1 MTKLEITNVQI
12 DNYNDTNNQ
21 LNKFDS
27 GLNIVCGSNEAGKS
41 TLMKFIKNIFVREK
55 SDAKGYV
62 KCSYNGK
69 EFKLTPDNLKEN
81 EQYLED
87 ITAHSF
93 KTGFVIDLDDLIYA
107 KSSDSEE
114 LVNVIKD
121 SSGNAINSKQKE
133 YHDGIYSKKQK
144 FCLSSTN
151 KHSKQ
156 FSQQFD
162 NLKNIE
168 TKIKELETK
177 EDEYNNLCL
186 ELEQIKNDIK
196 QKEFEQKT
204 YGLLLDKLSCEN
216 TIKNIKIN
224 EKLLENKT
232 ALESIR
238 EDFGAYN
245 VSLKKA
251 LDLNKK
257 LEELKEK
264 FETIWNKLNKLEN
277 FDEEKL
283 EQFECS
289 IENLK
294 KYKSILEKE
303 NDLNKTIKELTELIE
318 NKKEA
323 IENFENQKKSTK
335 TKLNNLNISNFEK
348 YINDKQ
354 LLESYLNDYSKLID
368 NLRNSGENINQNKS
382 NTLNILLLLFLGILF
397 SSMGTLLMFNSK
409 ELLAPMFSVILVCI
423 VGVSSVLREKFI
435 SKNNV
440 KNNYNTAINH
450 NKNEIIKILNNY
462 NFEQPKTEDF
472 VVKIN
477 SYILKM
483 NNNISDYKIIE
494 NELNSL
500 ETNLEKERKNLDTQ
514 QEKNV
519 FLNKNLSNNNNDK
532 EEFIKT
538 NSVENFENYEEIFEL
553 IKECKQIKEQEKEI
567 EAEIKTTETIKETFV
582 TKVNEYIELCELSIQ
597 KINKYEENQY
607 EETIK
612 ILQNSYDENYKN
624 NLFVTERKNEITNI
638 NEQLEQF
645 EINIEQENIDE
656 QTIEIT
662 KQELQNLIET
672 RAVTQQKIEELKQVS
687 GISGLRTQKQTELN
701 KIKLGINNLIIKEL
715 VYNIIEKSKEKFNET
730 QPNLVSAKE
739 YLSKIT
745 NGKYTEIDFENK
757 TISGENIAEKSWDNL
772 SRGTKEQLYLAF
784 RLGYA
789 NNYSKDKDGNPNGLA
804 NIPLIIDDAFVN
816 FDKER
821 TNSILKC
828 LEEFSKNNQVIY
840 FTCHNDMT
848 KEILKSSKIKHNLI
862 EL

>member
-41 TLMKFIKNIFVREK
+41 TLMKFIKNIFIREK

-62 KCSYNGK
+62 KCSYNGN

-133 YHDGIYSKKQK
+133 YHDGIYTKKQK
-144 FCLSSTN
+144 FYLSSTN

-168 TKIKELETK
+168 RKIKELETK

-186 ELEQIKNDIK
+186 ELEQLKNDIK
-196 QKEFEQKT
+196 QKETEQKI

-216 TIKNIKIN
+216 IIKNIKIN

-232 ALESIR
+232 ELESIR

-251 LDLNKK
+251 IDTNKK
-257 LEELKEK
+257 SEELKEK
-264 FETIWNKLNKLEN
+264 LETIWNKLNSLEN
-277 FDEEKL
+277 FSEEKL

-303 NDLNKTIKELTELIE
+303 NDLNKNLKDAEEIIE
-318 NKKEA
+318 TKKEIITD
-323 IENFENQKKSTK
+323 IETQIKLTK
-335 TKLNNLNISNFEK
+335 TKLESFNISDFET

-368 NLRNSGENINQNKS
+368 NLRNSGENINLNKS

-440 KNNYNTAINH
+440 KNNYTNAINH
-450 NKNEIIKILNNY
+450 NKNEIIKILNKY

-477 SYILKM
+477 SYILKIS
-483 NNNISDYKIIE
+483 NNISDYKIIE
-494 NELNSL
+494 NELKSL
-500 ETNLEKERKNLDTQ
+500 ETTIEKERKNLEAQ
-514 QEKNV
+514 HEKSI
-519 FLNKNLSNNNNDK
+519 FLNKNISNNKQDK
-532 EEFIKT
+532 KEFIKT
-538 NSVENFENYEEIFEL
+538 SAVENFENYEEIFEL
-553 IKECKQIKEQEKEI
+553 IKEIKHIKTQEKDL
-567 EAEIKTTETIKETFV
+567 EAEIKTTETIKENFV
-582 TKVNEYIELCELSIQ
+582 TKVNEYIDQSELSIQ

-612 ILQNSYDENYKN
+612 ALQNSYDENYKN
-624 NLFVTERKNEITNI
+624 NLYVTERNNEITNI
-638 NEQLEQF
+638 NF
-645 EINIEQENIDE
+645 
-656 QTIEIT
+656 
-662 KQELQNLIET
+662 
-672 RAVTQQKIEELKQVS
+672 
-687 GISGLRTQKQTELN
+687 
-701 KIKLGINNLIIKEL
+701 KLL
-715 VYNIIEKSKEKFNET
+715 
-730 QPNLVSAKE
+730 
-739 YLSKIT
+739 
-745 NGKYTEIDFENK
+745 
-757 TISGENIAEKSWDNL
+757 
-772 SRGTKEQLYLAF
+772 
-784 RLGYA
+784 
-789 NNYSKDKDGNPNGLA
+789 
-804 NIPLIIDDAFVN
+804 
-816 FDKER
+816 
-821 TNSILKC
+821 
-828 LEEFSKNNQVIY
+828 
-840 FTCHNDMT
+840 
-848 KEILKSSKIKHNLI
+848 
-862 EL
+862 